1 MRTPPPA
8 TVPFQRDDSAHRR
21 AANRAVGL
29 SALGLA
35 LAGVIELALAALT
48 NSVGL
53 LGDAIHNLAD
63 VSTSLVV
70 FLGFFISRRPATK
83 EYPYGF
89 ERAEDIAG
97 LGVALIIWA
106 SAVFAGFESYHKLV
120 SHGTTGHL
128 AWGMAGATLGIAAN
142 QLVARYKRQVGIRIH
157 SATLLAD
164 AKHSWLDA
172 VSSAG
177 ALAGLV
183 AVGFG
188 FRLGDPVAGFAIT
201 LFIGHV
207 GFEVTRDVLHHL
219 MDGVEPD
226 LLNSVRSV
234 AEREGGAPI
243 PVVRGR
249 WIGRSLLVE
258 MEPLLPIGT
267 SLAEANKIGARM
279 RDAVLG
285 EVAEATSVTVVPLVR
300 IDVIAPPDAEQ

>member
-1 MRTPPPA
+1 M
-8 TVPFQRDDSAHRR
+8 
-21 AANRAVGL
+21 
-29 SALGLA
+29 
-35 LAGVIELALAALT
+35 
-48 NSVGL
+48 
-53 LGDAIHNLAD
+53 
-63 VSTSLVV
+63 
-70 FLGFFISRRPATK
+70 FLGFFISRRPAT
-83 EYPYGF
+83 GF
-89 ERAEDIAG
+89 KRAEDIAG

-120 SHGTTGHL
+120 SQGPTRHL
-128 AWGMAGATLGIAAN
+128 AWGMAGAALGIAAN
-142 QLVARYKRQVGIRIH
+142 QLVARYKRQVGTRIH

-188 FRLGDPVAGFAIT
+188 FRPGDPLAGFAIT

-207 GFEVTRDVLHHL
+207 GFEATRYVFHHL

-226 LLNSVRSV
+226 LLNSGVPWQNAKAVHPFLWSV
-234 AEREGGAPI
+234 DSS
-243 PVVRGR
+243 
-249 WIGRSLLVE
+249 GRSLLVE
-258 MEPLLPIGT
+258 MEPLLPTGT